1 MARKRDRIFA
11 LTLAIVFFITAFG
24 FSFWVIWEL
33 VYGNNANNA
42 SSNNTASQTPPVNTT
57 TQSCPQS
64 PTEAAITL
72 PTAYKTTA
80 PATSLQITDITA
92 GTGAAAKDGD
102 CLIMKYYGTVAT
114 SGVLFD
120 ENFDKTT
127 GFGFT
132 LGQGAVIKGWDQGL
146 VGMKVGGERRLVI
159 PASLGYGSQ
168 PPQGSNIP
176 ANADLVFDVKLLK
189 IQ

>member
-33 VYGNNANNA
+33 VYGNNADNN
-42 SSNNTASQTPPVNTT
+42 STNNTTTQTPPTNTT
-57 TQSCPQS
+57 AQSCPQS
-64 PTEAAITL
+64 PTEAAITV
-72 PTAYKTTA
+72 PSVYKTTA
-80 PATSLQITDITA
+80 TVTSLQTTDITV

-102 CLIMKYYGTVAT
+102 CLIMKYYGTIANT
-114 SGVLFD
+114 GVLFD

-159 PASLGYGSQ
+159 PPSLGYGSQ
-168 PPQGSNIP
+168 AQSSIP
-176 ANADLVFDVKLLK
+176 ANSTLVFDVKLLK